1 MRRMEFARREEKE
14 NISLHLRREI
24 CGFQARHLQ
33 LASCLHFLGQKN
45 CGLQAK
51 YLKPASRLRFLR
63 QELGG
68 LRLRLLQSAFRL
80 HFKIE
85 ITTETRSIARRCV
98 WRTLF

>member
-1 MRRMEFARREEKE
+1 MMFCNTGLLMRRMEFVRREKKE

-24 CGFQARHLQ
+24 CGLQARQLQ

-51 YLKPASRLRFLR
+51 YLKPASCLHFLR

-68 LRLRLLQSAFRL
+68 LRVRHLQSTFCL
-80 HFKIE
+80 HFRIE
-85 ITTETRSIARRCV
+85 ITTETK
-98 WRTLF
+98 